1 MLHTIDMKP
10 INTLVRPKVL
20 RYDMPLMFRRCN
32 IKLGLVSGAAT
43 KTVKQLFFT
52 AVSDLTPSQ
61 VALSQLCAEACV
73 DQILFPSSKMRLSR
87 AEYKEIVRW
96 TEKLRPTRRCMKILK
111 DKFPRWVCTHWIAFS
126 VCFRCICQLTVTVLQ
141 VHINVWHRK

>member
-10 INTLVRPKVL
+10 TNTLVRPKVL
-20 RYDMPLMFRRCN
+20 RYDMPLVFRRCN

-43 KTVKQLFFT
+43 KTVKQLFLT
-52 AVSDLTPSQ
+52 AVNDLTPSQ

-111 DKFPRWVCTHWIAFS
+111 DKFPR
-126 VCFRCICQLTVTVLQ
+126 
-141 VHINVWHRK
+141 